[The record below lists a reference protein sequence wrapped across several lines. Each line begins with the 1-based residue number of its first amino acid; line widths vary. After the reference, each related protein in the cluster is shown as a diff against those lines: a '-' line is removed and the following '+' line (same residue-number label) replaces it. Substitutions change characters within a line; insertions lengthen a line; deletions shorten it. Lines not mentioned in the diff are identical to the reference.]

1 MKILLIR
8 PFKSDGGVGNYYDK
22 IKTHFKNDVRFFY
35 TGERKRNTIP
45 FLRMIRDYLFF
56 TIEVARNDYDLI
68 HVNPS
73 LRFNAVIRDGI
84 FLLLSK
90 LFRKKTLVFF
100 RGWDDEFENI
110 IRKRY
115 SKLFGLVFFSADAII
130 VLASRFKTTL
140 QEMGYTRPIFIETTL
155 VPDEVFG
162 SNKINQLNNGAP
174 GRLNIL
180 FLSRIEKY
188 KGVYEALEAFII
200 LKKRYAYITMTLAG
214 DGSELKAVKEFMENR
229 NVADVK
235 IAGWLD
241 GEKKMEAYENADIFL
256 FPSYAEGMPNSL
268 LEAMAYGLP
277 VITKPVGGI
286 KDFFRNGEMGYFI
299 EGTDHE
305 KIVEVCEMLIK
316 DSKRRSDIGKFNRE
330 YAKENFIASNVCRRL
345 ETIYDKIVFQNKS
358 PKNAKSLYR

>member
-8 PFKSDGGVGNYYDK
+8 PFKSDGGVGNYYDN
-22 IKTHFKNDVRFFY
+22 IKTHFKYDVRYFY

-45 FLRMIRDYLFF
+45 VLRLISDYFFF
-56 TIEVARNDYDLI
+56 TMVVARNDYDLI

-90 LFRKKTLVFF
+90 LFRKKTIVFF

-115 SKLFGLVFFSADAII
+115 KKLFGLVFFSADAII

-286 KDFFRNGEMGYFI
+286 KDFFRNGEMGFLA
-299 EGTDHE
+299 ETAE
-305 KIVEVCEMLIK
+305 PEVLAQLCEILIR
-316 DSKRRSDIGKFNRE
+316 DNERRECIGRFNFN
-330 YAKENFIASNVCRRL
+330 YAKEHFTASNVCKRL
-345 ETIYDKIVFQNKS
+345 EAIYHYIVNK
-358 PKNAKSLYR
+358 NG